1 MNRSLL
7 AIIPATLALCG
18 CVSVPNVD
26 ANKAAMNQLKRITV
40 LAIREPANIQIV
52 NLGGAAGAF
61 GAVGG
66 LIQGLS
72 NADHTK
78 AFVTALAER
87 KLSFN
92 APLLDAVQGAL
103 RQDGFEVS
111 VDKTQWPKKAAD
123 GKGDDYSDLRVDSDA
138 ILIVWFNVVGYMS
151 PPSSTH
157 YEPWVI
163 IKARLIDAKTKQDI
177 YFKTF
182 CIGYQT
188 KVENAVFIPA
198 DPKYRYRSNEDLM
211 ANFLEAV
218 GGIESCE
225 LLAARQVGDDLK
237 TK

>member
-1 MNRSLL
+1 MNKSLL
-7 AIIPATLALCG
+7 AIIPAALALCG

-26 ANKAAMNQLKRITV
+26 ANKEAVNQTKRITL
-40 LAIREPANIQIV
+40 LAIPEPANIQLM

-61 GAVGG
+61 GAIGG
-66 LIQGLS
+66 LVQGVS

-78 AFVTALAER
+78 AFVASLADH
-87 KLSFN
+87 KISFN
-92 APLLDAVQGAL
+92 TPLIDALEGTL
-103 RQDGFEVS
+103 RRDGFEVS
-111 VDKTQWPKKAAD
+111 VDKTQRPKRAAD
-123 GKGDDYSDLRVDSDA
+123 GKGDDYSDIRVDSDA

-151 PPSSTH
+151 PPSSMH

-182 CIGYQT
+182 CLGYQT

-198 DPKYRYRSNEDLM
+198 DPKYRYRSYDDLM
-211 ANFLEAV
+211 ENFSHAV
-218 GGIESCE
+218 DGILSCE

-237 TK
+237 AK